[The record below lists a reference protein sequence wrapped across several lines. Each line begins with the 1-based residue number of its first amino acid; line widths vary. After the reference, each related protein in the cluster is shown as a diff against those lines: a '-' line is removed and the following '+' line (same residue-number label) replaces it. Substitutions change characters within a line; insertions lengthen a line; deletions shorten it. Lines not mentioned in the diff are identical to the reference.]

1 MYRKPAKLQLLELKH
16 GVKFEDYCFR
26 LSLSALVDLFGG
38 EVYESTVSR
47 WRKKAREE
55 ANDS

>member
-1 MYRKPAKLQLLELKH
+1 MRKSPKLQLLELKYH
-16 GVKFEDYCFR
+16 VRFEDYCFK
-26 LSLSALVDLFGG
+26 LSLPQLVDLFGG

-55 ANDS
+55 VA